1 LLQSAGAAIAALT
14 NSPHNA
20 ELLPDGQ
27 ATSMDKRKIAF
38 RSHVE
43 QYYTKLNELDE
54 TLKRQTTALEN
65 AGILAKQETRAEE
78 GVTNMG
84 MGDLD
89 IAWLNSRGRDI
100 GLTKEQELL
109 AQAKTFIEDADPD
122 AMKE

>member
-1 LLQSAGAAIAALT
+1 
-14 NSPHNA
+14 
-20 ELLPDGQ
+20 
-27 ATSMDKRKIAF
+27 M
-38 RSHVE
+38 E